1 MPFIFL
7 TFFILSAVAQ
17 ADLRSELVEVQRKG
31 KIKTRVLYNEWS
43 GEEPVP
49 VIDLMSS
56 TQKMVTVKA
65 YRSVTDLSKKQQI
78 SCLMD
83 SGLIHP
89 WSENKE
95 VLNYLSLVEQQ
106 SYVFLKAFEFK
117 KAVDLDTSQSTS
129 LKVQTDDTIESVIY
143 NSNGVCT
150 FKIITAN
157 KKFQVSLD
165 CTLVSDRTI
174 FKPRF
179 DSSDVFKEQWI
190 EFNCYQK
197 NQDIPQK
204 AYIRDID
211 LLKIPQ
217 VQVGCVAK
225 GQKVFSASDCPKSS
239 GLKK

>member
-17 ADLRSELVEVQRKG
+17 ADLRSELVEVQRGG

-43 GEEPVP
+43 GEEPAP

-56 TQKMVTVKA
+56 TKKMISIKA
-65 YRSVTDLSKKQQI
+65 YRSVNDLSKKQQV

-83 SGLIHP
+83 TGLIHP

-106 SYVFLKAFEFK
+106 SYIFLKAFEFK
-117 KAVDLDTSQSTS
+117 KATELQTSQTTA
-129 LKVQTDDTIESVIY
+129 LKVQADDTIESVIY

-157 KKFQVSLD
+157 KKFQVSQD
-165 CTLVSDRTI
+165 CTLVSDRTV

-179 DSSDVFKEQWI
+179 DSSDIFKEQWI

-197 NQDIPQK
+197 NQDTPQK

-217 VQVGCVAK
+217 VQIGCVAK
-225 GQKVFSASDCPKSS
+225 GQKVFSASFCPNSAGPPK
-239 GLKK
+239 

>member
-7 TFFILSAVAQ
+7 TFFILSAVAR
-17 ADLRSELVEVQRKG
+17 ADLRSDLVEVQRKG

-43 GEEPVP
+43 GEEPAP

-56 TQKMVTVKA
+56 TQKMVSVKA

-83 SGLIHP
+83 TGLIHP

-95 VLNYLSLVEQQ
+95 VLNYLSAVEQQ
-106 SYVFLKAFEFK
+106 TYVFLKEFEFK
-117 KAVDLDTSQSTS
+117 KAVDLETSQSTS
-129 LKVQTDDTIESVIY
+129 LKVQADDTIESVIY

-150 FKIITAN
+150 YKIITAN
-157 KKFQVSLD
+157 KKFQVSQD

-225 GQKVFSASDCPKSS
+225 GQKVFSASVCSKSS
-239 GLKK
+239 SLKK